1 LGFNH
6 PEMVVQDFLTIHSSN
21 TTVSCLTASND
32 KMGCFANPYRSP
44 DDSTNQLAEDDPGCF
59 AGALF

>member
-1 LGFNH
+1 
-6 PEMVVQDFLTIHSSN
+6 MVVQDFLTIHSSN

-32 KMGCFANPYRSP
+32 SNDKMVCFANPYRSP